1 MLAVRR
7 ALPHARRHVLWAAPL
22 SAAAALYAANRP
34 PPPSVLASPAVIPP
48 APVRPTIF
56 SPSEAHR
63 SLSAALRAL
72 LRDRIWEPVLTA
84 RRFLYLLFLFA
95 PVILTSP
102 MLLVGKP
109 DRALNGDRWG
119 AVWWYGL
126 LVTRMEAAGPTFVKV
141 RNFMTSSLHYYSTH
155 PALSM
160 GCVARR
166 SVPCSSLRAPGL
178 APLSWNTP
186 PLLSHPCRHRA
197 RLPAALP

>member
-7 ALPHARRHVLWAAPL
+7 ALPHAARRHVLWAVPL
-22 SAAAALYAANRP
+22 SAGAALYALNRP
-34 PPPSVLASPAVIPP
+34 QPPSVLASPAVIPL
-48 APVRPTIF
+48 RPSIF

-102 MLLVGKP
+102 MLLIGKP
-109 DRALNGDRWG
+109 DKALNGDRWG

-126 LVTRMEAAGPTFVKV
+126 LVSRMEAAGPTFVKV
-141 RNFMTSSLHYYSTH
+141 RNCITSFSPYSPH
-155 PALSM
+155 PALAM
-160 GCVARR
+160 GCLARR
-166 SVPCSSLRAPGL
+166 SVPRSSLRELGL
-178 APLSWNTP
+178 APLPWNAP

-197 RLPAALP
+197 RLPAILR